1 MFLTNIG
8 VMLTLTTS
16 VSGSTSSSDNTLQLV
31 TVILTGVYVAATL
44 VIVGL
49 TIWQSKAALTASAR
63 QSQAAI
69 DAVHDQIKASEKQS
83 QAAIDA
89 VFEQIQQSKQPIL
102 IPLSTLPLTGA
113 LQLDYA
119 HSELSLKLM
128 NVGTG
133 VALNIWGVLVQPKN
147 IPQREYS
154 FRNQAHLLQ
163 GEDEKV
169 VFRMDQFHYFTEN
182 DKIGEHDLWPS
193 SELIQVGTT
202 NVLRYAARLTL
213 TYIDVFSIK
222 HATIYDYTTVNEW
235 KIVEHFRVQ
244 HDLEDMY
251 KEREH

>member
-1 MFLTNIG
+1 MYLTNIG

-16 VSGSTSSSDNTLQLV
+16 VSGSTSSSDNTLQIV
-31 TVILTGVYVAATL
+31 TAILTGVYVAATL

-49 TIWQSKAALTASAR
+49 TIWQSQAALAASAR

-119 HSELSLKLM
+119 HSELFLKLM
-128 NVGTG
+128 TVGTG
-133 VALNIWGVLVQPKN
+133 VALNIWAGLVQRKN
-147 IPQREYS
+147 IPESEYS

-163 GEDEKV
+163 SGEQKV
-169 VFRMDQFHYFTEN
+169 VFRMDQFSY
-182 DKIGEHDLWPS
+182 L
-193 SELIQVGTT
+193 
-202 NVLRYAARLTL
+202 
-213 TYIDVFSIK
+213 
-222 HATIYDYTTVNEW
+222 
-235 KIVEHFRVQ
+235 
-244 HDLEDMY
+244 
-251 KEREH
+251 